1 MKTINEIRKLIA
13 VFLTYSFLMPTFY
26 SCASDANIYNS
37 NLNSDYKKEAQ
48 QIVNSVDIFIKK
60 YKNINNTMS
69 KSIGGVELTQ
79 ELVDEYAVLLGYDV
93 GDINIATVEDIVD
106 KYGLATQNGVE
117 QMLNQYNLSDYTK
130 LSFKEMSEGEWFK
143 DLINQLE
150 FDVLPD
156 DEKELLL
163 LFDSVKNEAL
173 ARDRTPEE
181 AFWQGFGAV
190 AGAIVGGV
198 ICGICAL
205 VGGIIGGL
213 FAGTCCK

>member
-1 MKTINEIRKLIA
+1 
-13 VFLTYSFLMPTFY
+13 
-26 SCASDANIYNS
+26 CASDANIYNS

-150 FDVLPD
+150 LDVLPD

-163 LFDSVKNEAL
+163 LLESVKNEAL
-173 ARDRTPEE
+173 ARDRTREE
-181 AFWQGFGAV
+181 ACWQGFGAV
-190 AGAIVGGV
+190 AGAIVGSV
-198 ICGICAL
+198 ICGLCAL